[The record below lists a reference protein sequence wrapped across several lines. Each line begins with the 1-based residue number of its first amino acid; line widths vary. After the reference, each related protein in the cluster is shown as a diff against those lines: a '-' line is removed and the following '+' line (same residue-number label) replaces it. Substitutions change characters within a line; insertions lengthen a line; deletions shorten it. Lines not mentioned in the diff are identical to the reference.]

1 MRRTERNLSPSAER
15 QPETNPI
22 LYVQGAA
29 RSSQKGQ
36 KLRFQGLPAFRDEYL
51 VKRNKFRQYW
61 RDGTSIIDGYRQHPE
76 TGDLE
81 IFSAAGEAIGPVYEL
96 RSELLWKW

>member
-22 LYVQGAA
+22 LCVQGPA

-36 KLRFQGLPAFRDEYL
+36 KLRFQGLPAFKDEYL
-51 VKRNKFRQYW
+51 VKFQEY
-61 RDGTSIIDGYRQHPE
+61 
-76 TGDLE
+76 
-81 IFSAAGEAIGPVYEL
+81 
-96 RSELLWKW
+96 